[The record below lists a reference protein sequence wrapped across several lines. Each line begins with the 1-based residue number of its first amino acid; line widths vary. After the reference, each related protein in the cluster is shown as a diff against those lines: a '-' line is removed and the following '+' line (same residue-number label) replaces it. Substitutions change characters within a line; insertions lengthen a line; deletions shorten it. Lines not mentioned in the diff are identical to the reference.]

1 MNGSREVPS
10 RKSYQCVP
18 YHTSLCCETD
28 YIPDLD
34 DDASEDSASDSEES
48 EGEMDTDDAAE
59 PISLVDLASRESA
72 IQVEITP
79 ARLIN
84 QQTSTHFC
92 SDGKPTGYT
101 STIQQA
107 CIAGVLE
114 AWS

>member
-1 MNGSREVPS
+1 M
-10 RKSYQCVP
+10 P

-48 EGEMDTDDAAE
+48 EGEMDTDDAAG

-107 CIAGVLE
+107 CIAGDLE